1 MKKKH
6 ILPQGWKKIWAL
18 CLILCISF
26 TNVSVV
32 EVAAQTAKQLRYATG
47 DITDTEVK
55 EDSALAGQAGN
66 DTNEATNEDE
76 GVIGQGAVTV
86 AMATNEKPVLSEPAK
101 TKPAVEQ
108 EIDPIPQPAKTPA
121 AAQASEPR
129 VEKESGSNTLLY
141 AGLGIGAA
149 VAIGVGLS
157 GGGGSDPAPVV
168 TPDPEPVVEPVG
180 ADLAGTNWSGVLVL
194 GKKKTKVKENITAT
208 ITQNGT
214 EIEITTSS
222 TQEYAKHFKGKIDKK
237 GEILAYDQ
245 TTGEDWTTYE
255 KAAKWNSVD
264 LFDKVDNLTDLD
276 EMYLS
281 RSSK

>member
-1 MKKKH
+1 MKKKQ

-18 CLILCISF
+18 CLILCVSF
-26 TNVSVV
+26 TNASVV
-32 EVAAQTAKQLRYATG
+32 EVVAQTAKQLPNVAS
-47 DITDTEVK
+47 DITEVK
-55 EDSALAGQAGN
+55 EGSTVADQAGT
-66 DTNEATNEDE
+66 DTNVATSEDE
-76 GVIGQGAVTV
+76 AVIGQGNLIV
-86 AMATNEKPVLSEPAK
+86 ATATNQKPVLSEPAK

-108 EIDPIPQPAKTPA
+108 EIDPIPQPAKTPVA
-121 AAQASEPR
+121 AKASEPR

-141 AGLGIGAA
+141 AGLGVGAA

-168 TPDPEPVVEPVG
+168 TPDPEPVADPVG

-194 GKKKTKVKENITAT
+194 GKNKTKTKENITAT
-208 ITQNGT
+208 ITQNGS

-222 TQEYAKHFKGKIDKK
+222 TLEYGKHFKGKIDKN